1 MQRER
6 PIWEGFLEELEKG
19 RGYRRGPT
27 GCRCSRKDLKW
38 GVWPVLRKRKP
49 RRLAAG
55 GRGWKGRAGFLW
67 DLRRARVGVTM
78 TQISTVT
85 PGRASSSLPY
95 VNFTFHSTPS
105 GELCRFPF
113 YS

>member
-6 PIWEGFLEELEKG
+6 PVWEGFLEELEKG

-27 GCRCSRKDLKW
+27 GCRCSRKDLKC

-49 RRLAAG
+49 HRLAAG
-55 GRGWKGRAGFLW
+55 GEAGKAGRGSYGIS
-67 DLRRARVGVTM
+67 DARVGVTT

-85 PGRASSSLPY
+85 PGCASSSLPY
-95 VNFTFHSTPS
+95 INFTFHSTPS
-105 GELCRFPF
+105 RELCRFPF